1 MVDSMNPVLRFFEL
15 LIVLLL
21 VVFGTH
27 WSLIRFLDPPADTL
41 ESYHVDNLAL
51 AGRMQAIIDQNQQLD
66 ISVSAIDLQTGQT
79 YDWGEQVSFGSASL
93 GKLITATALLDAIEL
108 GRANLNDL
116 AGSTTI
122 QAQLTKMIIESDNAA
137 WHELNKIVGIDQL
150 STYAT
155 SAGLTSYRVTDS
167 VTTSHDLALLLEK
180 LASGKLLN
188 NEHTA
193 LLVSLMKDAN
203 MQAYIV
209 AATPAGAQTYH
220 KVGYLK
226 DRLLEAAIIKKDG
239 RSIVL
244 VIFSKSKN
252 NYDFSRGAGVF
263 KAFTEAATTS
273 FFTGNSQ

>member
-1 MVDSMNPVLRFFEL
+1 MNPVLRFFEL
-15 LIVLLL
+15 LIVFLL

-27 WSLIRFLDPPADTL
+27 WSLNHFLYPPAATQTT
-41 ESYHVDNLAL
+41 YHVDTLAL
-51 AGRMQAIIDQNQQLD
+51 GNSMRTIINQNQQLD

-79 YDWGEQVSFGSASL
+79 YDWGEPVSFGSASL
-93 GKLITATALLDAIEL
+93 GKLMTATALLDAVEQD
-108 GRANLNDL
+108 RTNLHDL
-116 AGSTTI
+116 AGGKTV
-122 QAQLTKMIIESDNAA
+122 QAQLTKMIVESDNAA

-150 STYAT
+150 SNYAT
-155 SAGLTSYRVTDS
+155 NSVGLASYKVTDS
-167 VTTSHDLALLLEK
+167 VTTSHDMAQLLEK

-193 LLVSLMKDAN
+193 LLLSLMKNAN

-226 DRLLEAAIIKKDG
+226 DRLLEAAIIKKGD

-252 NYDFSRGAGVF
+252 GYDFSSGARVF
-263 KAFTEAATTS
+263 KAFTEAAATA
-273 FFTGNSQ
+273 FFTGSSQ